1 VSQSTRN
8 PRQRELIIQC
18 EWPDLVLVLFLKK
31 FFLSSYKVQVQTT
44 RIKKEK
50 VQKYVQSLVYFPFI
64 VIVILLEFA
73 TTQVLSFLKVLE
85 SFGRM
90 SPKRN
95 LNATDRISLNSGF
108 FENFALQGEL
118 SPKSDISI
126 VITVEFISR
135 YCGFHEIANSKAS
148 TLVQIEFLKQ
158 NQEWRSLG
166 LKFPT
171 RLNFAKNFIA
181 YIEATGSLIDEVMII
196 SKLRNWQTQY
206 FTSSYP
212 RRREFPEHFFTQI
225 IRLFRVF
232 FFHLKSQFTHKAEYW
247 SIAYVPSNLEK
258 AFSKDFILV
267 PNPPGRFLADP
278 FLIKVQNTNYI
289 FVEDIDRRTGRGSI
303 SVLSL
308 ESNGEFHLDNCLV
321 EDFHLSFPF
330 IFLHEGSYYM
340 IPETKEIHEIRVY
353 ICEQFPNKWSYY
365 KTLMY
370 GVSAVDNQIF
380 YSEGL
385 WWLVT
390 GLSPLGH
397 LGRMSDVVAFYSN
410 NPLSTDWTPYDG
422 LFIVRDSENGRNGGM
437 YFSESEIYRVGQRYG
452 LNSYGDGLT
461 LSLINEISPSRY
473 AESITLEVTYI
484 HNSPI
489 SGIHSLTSN
498 EDVTV
503 IDFKSKISPSK
514 LEKIHFQI
522 KPKIKN

>member
-1 VSQSTRN
+1 VSQTTRN

-18 EWPDLVLVLFLKK
+18 EWPDLFLVLFLKK
-31 FFLSSYKVQVQTT
+31 FFLSSYKVQVQTS
-44 RIKKEK
+44 RIKREK
-50 VQKYVQSLVYFPFI
+50 VQRYTECLVYFPFI
-64 VIVILLEFA
+64 VIVILFEFA
-73 TTQVLSFLKVLE
+73 TTQVLSFLKDLK
-85 SFGRM
+85 SLGRM
-90 SPKRN
+90 SPKRS
-95 LNATDRISLNSGF
+95 LNATDRMSLNSDF
-108 FENFALQGEL
+108 FKNFDLQGEL
-118 SPKSDISI
+118 SPKNDINI
-126 VITVEFISR
+126 VISVEFISR
-135 YCGFHEIANSKAS
+135 FCGFHEIVSSNAS

-158 NQEWRSLG
+158 NQGWRSLG

-171 RLNFAKNFIA
+171 RLNYAKNFIA
-181 YIEATGSLIDEVMII
+181 YIEATGSLIDEVMSI
-196 SKLRNWQTQY
+196 SKLRNWQTQD
-206 FTSSYP
+206 FTSSH
-212 RRREFPEHFFTQI
+212 RRKGEFPEQFILQI
-225 IRLFRVF
+225 IQIFKAF
-232 FFHLKSQFTHKAEYW
+232 FWHLMSQVTHKEEYW
-247 SIAYVPSNLEK
+247 SIAYISSNLK
-258 AFSKDFILV
+258 NAFSKDFILV
-267 PNPPGRFLADP
+267 PNPPERFFADP
-278 FLIKVQNTNYI
+278 FLVKVQNANYI

-308 ESNGEFHLDNCLV
+308 ESNGEFRIDNCLV

-410 NPLSTDWTPYDG
+410 DPLSTDWTPYDS
-422 LFIVRDSENGRNGGM
+422 LFIVRDSENGRNGGI
-437 YFSESEIYRVGQRYG
+437 YFSEGEIYRVGQRYG

-461 LSLINEISPSRY
+461 LSLINRISPSHY
-473 AESITLEVTYI
+473 AESMTLEVTYS
-484 HNSPI
+484 HKSPI
-489 SGIHSLTSN
+489 SGIHSLASN

-514 LEKIHFQI
+514 LEQIYFQI
-522 KPKIKN
+522 NQTP

>member
-1 VSQSTRN
+1 
-8 PRQRELIIQC
+8 
-18 EWPDLVLVLFLKK
+18 
-31 FFLSSYKVQVQTT
+31 VQVQTT
-44 RIKKEK
+44 RIKREK
-50 VQKYVQSLVYFPFI
+50 VQKYRQSLVYIPFI
-64 VIVILLEFA
+64 VIVILFEFA
-73 TTQVLSFLKVLE
+73 TTQVLSFLKALK
-85 SFGRM
+85 SLGRI
-90 SPKRN
+90 SPKRS
-95 LNATDRISLNSGF
+95 LNATDKMSLNSGF
-108 FENFALQGEL
+108 FENFVSHCKF
-118 SPKSDISI
+118 SPTNDISI

-135 YCGFHEIANSKAS
+135 YCGFHEVANSKAS
-148 TLVQIEFLKQ
+148 TLVQIEILKQ

-181 YIEATGSLIDEVMII
+181 YIEATGSLIDEVMSI
-196 SKLRNWQTQY
+196 SKLRNWQTEY
-206 FTSSYP
+206 FTSSHS
-212 RRREFPEHFFTQI
+212 RKRKFPEHFLIQI
-225 IRLFRVF
+225 IQLFRIF
-232 FFHLKSQFTHKAEYW
+232 FCHLISQVTHNEEYW
-247 SIAYVPSNLEK
+247 SIAYASSNLK
-258 AFSKDFILV
+258 NAFSKDFTLV
-267 PNPPGRFLADP
+267 PNPPERFLADP
-278 FLIKVQNTNYI
+278 ILVKVQNTNYI

-308 ESNGEFHLDNCLV
+308 ESNGEFHIENCLV

-330 IFLHEGSYYM
+330 IFLHEGVYYM

-397 LGRMSDVVAFYSN
+397 LGRMSDVVAFYSSD
-410 NPLSTDWTPYDG
+410 PLSTDWTPYDG
-422 LFIVRDSENGRNGGM
+422 LFIVRDSENGRNGGI

-452 LNSYGDGLT
+452 LDSYGDGLT
-461 LSLINEISPSRY
+461 LSLINKISPSRY
-473 AESITLEVTYI
+473 EESMTLEVSYI
-484 HNSPI
+484 DKSPI
-489 SGIHSLTSN
+489 SGIHSLASN